1 MQRVVPQLGIAEP
14 VTPLHSDTEPA
25 SRGTRVDL
33 RATVLPAE
41 APLVALQNLARQCL
55 ADLHDRTD
63 RESRLIVRLANGVCA
78 ALAVLSLTERALL
91 FAEARVQF
99 TERGVMEQQATIDDL
114 RGKLEDA
121 RASLNLLAQESFEVI
136 TRNEGEGF
144 EAQPTGVHHAEQA
157 P

>member
-1 MQRVVPQLGIAEP
+1 M
-14 VTPLHSDTEPA
+14 TPLHSDTDPA
-25 SRGTRVDL
+25 GARGTRVDL
-33 RATVLPAE
+33 RATVPPAE
-41 APLVALQNLARQCL
+41 APLEALRNLARQCL

-78 ALAVLSLTERALL
+78 ALASLSLTERALL

-99 TERGVMEQQATIDDL
+99 TERGVMEQQRTIDDL

-121 RASLNLLAQESFEVI
+121 RASLNLLAQESFEVV

-144 EAQPTGVHHAEQA
+144 EAQPTDVRSTQ